1 MRFAS
6 LGSGSR
12 GNALIIEA
20 GATRLMLDCG
30 FGPRETIAKL
40 GRLGLSPEDLS
51 GILVTHEHSDHIA
64 GAFKLASRYRLSV
77 WMTHGTLAAA
87 PRGCREHPGTEL
99 IDSHQAVQIGD
110 LEIHPF
116 PVPHDARE
124 PVQFVFSDGWHRL
137 GVVTDLGSST
147 PHVEQMLSGCDALVL
162 ECNHDEELLQR
173 GSYPPHLK
181 RRIAGHFGHLDNA
194 ASAALLAALDTQRL
208 QHLIAAHL
216 SQQNNTPALAQAAL
230 AAVLGCAEHWVG
242 IADQNEGFDW
252 RALT

>member
-87 PRGCREHPGTEL
+87 PRGCSEIPGTEL

-124 PVQFVFSDGWHRL
+124 PVQFVFSAAGRRL
-137 GVVTDLGSST
+137 GMLTDCGRIT
-147 PHVEQMLSGCDALVL
+147 PHVVDVLSPCDALVL
-162 ECNHDEELLQR
+162 EFNHDRERLAVS
-173 GSYPPHLK
+173 SYPPSL
-181 RRIAGHFGHLDNA
+181 RARIAGGYGHLENA
-194 ASAALLAALDTQRL
+194 QALSLLQTLDVGRL
-208 QHLIAAHL
+208 QHLVAAHL
-216 SQQNNTPALAQAAL
+216 SEENNCPRAVEALL
-230 AAVLGCAEHWVG
+230 ASLFAGDRRRFD
-242 IADQNEGFDW
+242 IADQADGHGW
-252 RALT
+252 RTLT